1 MRYLTIVEYGT
12 FLGINSNCLVIRHEG
27 VIVKEISLS
36 HLRTIAI
43 LKNGITLSSDL
54 VQACAIRNIKIFFLD
69 WRMQIYSAVIAQNQ
83 HATVALRKAQFK
95 AIEDQEKS
103 CFISKEITYTKVK
116 NQRSVLLYF
125 GKYIAQSDNGRYEI
139 IHKSTDKLNEICQ
152 NIRTL
157 TSTNNDWKFILLGY
171 EGEAAKLY
179 WKTLSNVR
187 LLPDDFI
194 AREGRNANSITNKAL
209 NYGYAIL
216 LSQIWSALDN
226 AGLEVF
232 GGFYHE
238 DRSGKPSLV
247 LDVMEEYRAWVV
259 DRIVIKLREK
269 LSKSNDF
276 DTKIKKQISDNIRET
291 LQKQHFYNN
300 KNIKLENIIQRQVY
314 RLSGYISCS
323 KDKYKGY
330 KFKW

>member
-139 IHKSTDKLNEICQ
+139 IHKSTDKLNEIG
-152 NIRTL
+152 IAL
-157 TSTNNDWKFILLGY
+157 DFKKLK
-171 EGEAAKLY
+171 AALDQVITPY
-179 WKTLSNVR
+179 DHRNLSE
-187 LLPDDFI
+187 LPDFQEI
-194 AREGRNANSITNKAL
+194 NPTSEVLARTIYRKMSELL
-209 NYGYAIL
+209 NDGNVKVARVRIGE
-216 LSQIWSALDN
+216 SA
-226 AGLEVF
+226 
-232 GGFYHE
+232 
-238 DRSGKPSLV
+238 SS
-247 LDVMEEYRAWVV
+247 
-259 DRIVIKLREK
+259 
-269 LSKSNDF
+269 
-276 DTKIKKQISDNIRET
+276 
-291 LQKQHFYNN
+291 
-300 KNIKLENIIQRQVY
+300 
-314 RLSGYISCS
+314 RLTYSE
-323 KDKYKGY
+323 
-330 KFKW
+330 